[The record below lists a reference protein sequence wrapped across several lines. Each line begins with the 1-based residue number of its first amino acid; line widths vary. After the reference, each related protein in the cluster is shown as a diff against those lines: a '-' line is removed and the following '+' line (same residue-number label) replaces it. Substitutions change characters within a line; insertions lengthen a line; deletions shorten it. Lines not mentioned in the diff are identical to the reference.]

1 MGGRRGPS
9 APAPAGAGGPEG
21 LRGKGEAR
29 GWARAA
35 RAAGARVALVPT
47 MGCLHAGHLAL
58 VAEAAALADRV
69 VVSIY
74 LNPAQFAPG
83 EDFGSYPRRAAADL
97 EALARQGLC
106 DAVFL
111 PSEGLYEDV
120 LEAEREASGA
130 AEGTGAGAAEGTGA
144 GAAEGTGAGAGAGG
158 QPSARDLNQTWVT
171 VERLQRGLCG
181 GSRPTFFRGVATTVC
196 KLFNLLDPHV
206 AVFGEKDWQQLAVI
220 RRMVRDLD
228 FDVEIVGG
236 AVVREDDGLALS
248 SRNLRLSPRDRVRA
262 PALHAA
268 LQAARVRVQG
278 GERLV
283 GGLVEEVRAAV
294 VDAGAEVEY
303 VECVD
308 KDSLQRIEVLEAPQ
322 EALLA
327 LAAHFGSV
335 RLIDNI
341 SLD

>member
-1 MGGRRGPS
+1 MGGRGAS
-9 APAPAGAGGPEG
+9 APAGAAGAGAGGPEV

-35 RAAGARVALVPT
+35 RAAGGRVALVPT

-58 VAEAAALADRV
+58 VEVAAALADRV

-83 EDFGSYPRRAAADL
+83 EDFGSSPRRAAADL
-97 EALARQGLC
+97 EALSRQGLC

-130 AEGTGAGAAEGTGA
+130 E
-144 GAAEGTGAGAGAGG
+144 AGAGTEREPG
-158 QPSARDLNQTWVT
+158 ARELNQTWVT
-171 VERLQRGLCG
+171 VERLQQGLCG

-228 FDVEIVGG
+228 FDVEIVGA
-236 AVVREDDGLALS
+236 AVVREGDGLALS
-248 SRNLRLSPRDRVRA
+248 SRNLRLSPRDRASA

-283 GGLVEEVRAAV
+283 GPLVEEVRAAV
-294 VDAGAEVEY
+294 VGAGAEVDY
-303 VECVD
+303 VECVN
-308 KDSLQRIEVLEAPQ
+308 KDSLQRIEVLEAPE

-327 LAAHFGSV
+327 LAAHYGSV

-341 SLD
+341 SLSLSIDEDPNVSSF